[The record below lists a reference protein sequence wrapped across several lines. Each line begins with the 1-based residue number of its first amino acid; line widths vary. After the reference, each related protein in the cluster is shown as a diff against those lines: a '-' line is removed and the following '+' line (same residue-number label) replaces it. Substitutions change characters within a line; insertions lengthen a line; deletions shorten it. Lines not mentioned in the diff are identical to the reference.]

1 MNIEPMTDSHGNTLS
16 FMRQVPS
23 YGYEL
28 TLTSKGGT
36 TVTFDLSADNLKAVA
51 EKLGSA
57 AAFAEKFGR

>member
-16 FMRQVPS
+16 FARKVPS
-23 YGYEL
+23 YGFEL
-28 TLTSKGGT
+28 SLTSKDGT
-36 TVTFDLSADNLKAVA
+36 AVTFDLASDNLKAIA

>member
-1 MNIEPMTDSHGNTLS
+1 MHIESMTDSQGNTLS
-16 FMRQVPS
+16 FARQVPS

-28 TLTSKGGT
+28 TLTSKSGT
-36 TVTFDLSADNLKAVA
+36 TVTFKLAADNMKAIA